1 MVKSNSLCRIKE
13 YLYFCKKLTIDSRL
27 GKVKAV
33 SFIFSTLFVAS
44 LLLFALSCARA
55 GQSEIECSTE
65 QRERLLSDSVVPH
78 EADASSLVEV
88 DISDILESSFDF
100 ADVVRDLRFIPLE
113 TTKESRLGNIRRL
126 TFSDGYIIAS
136 DAKNVKVFTSDGRYV
151 GGIPFGS
158 FSLRNDYTVDR
169 PAGEI
174 LVYTQGS
181 IGHYGMDCQRRW
193 VESVPLNFTAMN
205 TTASGDRLVLFLD
218 SDEHNP
224 VIGDYESAPFL
235 VMDRRGALVAK
246 PEVEKHVGAPPREGT
261 ALAFSGD
268 GVVVTLS
275 GCDTIYSLSDSS
287 FAARYALRYA
297 RGQSFSANSEVC
309 RYFFAGNAL
318 ITPNGLF
325 FKIQNRRANTI
336 FAFYDARKKRLVGGL
351 PVIDYRLVPPIYNP
365 IATCGDSYAAVFN
378 PYLAEDGVEYA
389 FAGNVVPESAKAA
402 LRGVRHDDNP
412 VIALYRV
419 EVE

>member
-1 MVKSNSLCRIKE
+1 M
-13 YLYFCKKLTIDSRL
+13 RL
-27 GKVKAV
+27 GKVKAD

-44 LLLFALSCARA
+44 FLLAALSCTRV
-55 GQSEIECSTE
+55 GQGVIECSKE
-65 QRERLLSDSVVPH
+65 QRERLLIDTVVPQ
-78 EADASSLVEV
+78 EADVSPLVEIDV
-88 DISDILESSFDF
+88 SGILESRFDF

-126 TFSDGYIIAS
+126 TFADGYIIAS

-158 FSLRNDYTVDR
+158 FSRRNDYTVDR
-169 PAGEI
+169 AAGEI

-193 VESVPLNFTAMN
+193 VESVPLSFTAMN
-205 TTASGDRLVLFLD
+205 TTASGDRLIMFFD
-218 SDEHNP
+218 PDDHNP
-224 VIGDYESAPFL
+224 VIGDYDCAPFL
-235 VMDRRGALVAK
+235 VMDRRGVLVAK
-246 PEVEKHVGAPPREGT
+246 PEVAKRPSAPPREGA

-268 GVVVTLS
+268 GVVVTMS
-275 GCDTIYSLSDSS
+275 GCDTIYAFSDSS
-287 FAARYALRYA
+287 LSARYALRYDC
-297 RGQSFSANSEVC
+297 GQSFSANSNIC

-318 ITPNGLF
+318 MTSRGLF

-336 FAFYDARKKRLVGGL
+336 FAFYDAGKKRLVGGL
-351 PVIDYRLVPPIYNP
+351 PVVDYRLVPPIYNP
-365 IATCGDSYAAVFN
+365 IATCGDSFAAVFN
-378 PYLAEDGVEYA
+378 PYLAEDGGEYA

-412 VIALYRV
+412 VVALYRV

>member
-1 MVKSNSLCRIKE
+1 M
-13 YLYFCKKLTIDSRL
+13 
-27 GKVKAV
+27 
-33 SFIFSTLFVAS
+33 AS
-44 LLLFALSCARA
+44 LLLVALSCTRY
-55 GQSEIECSTE
+55 GQSEIECSKA
-65 QRERLLSDSVVPH
+65 QQERLLSDSVVSQ
-78 EADASSLVEV
+78 EAEKASLVEIDV
-88 DISDILESSFDF
+88 SDILESRFDF

-113 TTKESRLGNIRRL
+113 TTKESRLGNVRRL

-136 DAKNVKVFTSDGRYV
+136 DAKNVKVFTSGGRYV

-158 FSLRNDYTVDR
+158 FSRRNDYTVDR
-169 PAGEI
+169 AGGEI

-205 TTASGDRLVLFLD
+205 TTASGDRLVMFFD
-218 SDEHNP
+218 PDDHNP
-224 VIGDYESAPFL
+224 VIGDYDGAPFL

-246 PEVEKHVGAPPREGT
+246 PEVARRVGVPPREGM
-261 ALAFSGD
+261 ALAFSCD
-268 GVVVTLS
+268 GVVVTMS
-275 GCDTIYSLSDSS
+275 GCDTIYAFSDSS
-287 FAARYALRYA
+287 FSARYALRYA
-297 RGQSFSANSEVC
+297 CGQSFSANSEVC

-318 ITPNGLF
+318 MTPDCLF
-325 FKIQNRRANTI
+325 FKIQGFRANTL
-336 FAFYDARKKRLVGGL
+336 FAFYDVRKNRLVGGL

-365 IATCGDSYAAVFN
+365 IATCGDSFAAVFN
-378 PYLAEDGVEYA
+378 PYLAEDGREYT

-412 VIALYRV
+412 VVALYRV